1 MIGAGRHKC
10 SASRVRVRINS
21 SDKARQQ
28 RWSGKVAVLACRM
41 GGERRGLGGGP
52 PLRCSRASLRERNG
66 HLTSPASFHTAGRIE
81 GRALSLFSRKE
92 NERKDK
98 TQSAVDQPKTHKTSI
113 YKTKNKQVVTHL
125 TSRHAERNKKR
136 GSFGARILVPPLGGN
151 TKQRSS
157 VPISIC
163 ASQPGGGRGLA
174 FGWVLL
180 FFSSLWVFG
189 FSPENNIF
197 LRRGGQVHCGRAAK
211 QTALLRS
218 VGGGTKQSASAIG
231 AGANSTTRNEL
242 SGLCAR
248 CGVCF
253 CKTNTILQ
261 GGQRNKGGRS

>member
-1 MIGAGRHKC
+1 
-10 SASRVRVRINS
+10 
-21 SDKARQQ
+21 
-28 RWSGKVAVLACRM
+28 
-41 GGERRGLGGGP
+41 LGGGP

-163 ASQPGGGRGLA
+163 ASQPGGRRGLA

-218 VGGGTKQSASAIG
+218 VGGGTKTIG
-231 AGANSTTRNEL
+231 VGDWGGSQFNNAQRTVWFVCSLWGVLLQNQHNFAGWTTEQR
-242 SGLCAR
+242 G
-248 CGVCF
+248 
-253 CKTNTILQ
+253 TILTKWFSMT
-261 GGQRNKGGRS
+261 RLETRTKESNMFASFWVR